1 MKQTF
6 VVDTDGLDVFEFE
19 RLLRTIITMV
29 YPDWKQFVR
38 EWACELDSDEYM
50 KCPECQQNVYNQDQY
65 CKWCGKQLS
74 QPIGVVRLND

>member
-29 YPDWKQFVR
+29 YPDWK
-38 EWACELDSDEYM
+38 
-50 KCPECQQNVYNQDQY
+50 
-65 CKWCGKQLS
+65 
-74 QPIGVVRLND
+74 